1 MDVLTFG
8 ESMVAFSTMNNE
20 SIVHTD
26 QTSVSIAGAESNVA
40 TALARLDHKVKWVS
54 RVGDD
59 VFGRKILHDL
69 QAEGVDTEGVI
80 RDPIHQ
86 TGLMFK
92 QKRSLL
98 NTEVLYYRENSA
110 ASELSI
116 DDIDPAWIEQCKI
129 IHITGITPSL
139 SERCSELVMEVIRLG
154 KKHHKLIS
162 FDPNVRLKLWTIE
175 EAQKALLPIIKES
188 DIFFPGID
196 ELKQLLNLKTVKDFE
211 KFALEWE
218 IPTMVVKDGAK
229 GAWLI
234 EDEQTT
240 FVEAFEINNVID
252 EVGAGDAFA
261 AGFLH
266 GYLNSKTRVE
276 SIIYGHALAAFAI
289 STEGDTYGL
298 PTQSELQ
305 SFLDKDGKTIR

>member
-8 ESMVAFSTMNNE
+8 ESMVAFSTRNNE
-20 SIVHTD
+20 SIVHTN

-40 TALARLDHKVKWVS
+40 TALARLDHNVKWVS

-59 VFGRKILHDL
+59 VFGRKILHEL
-69 QAEGVDTEGVI
+69 QAEGIDTKGVI
-80 RDPIHQ
+80 QDPIHQ

-110 ASELSI
+110 ASELSV
-116 DDIDPAWIEQCKI
+116 DDIDPEWIKQCKI

-139 SERCSELVMEVIRLG
+139 SKSCRELVMEVIRLG
-154 KKHHKLIS
+154 KKYHKLIS
-162 FDPNVRLKLWTIE
+162 FDPNVRLKLWSIA
-175 EAQKALLPIIKES
+175 EAKQTLLPIIKES

-196 ELKQLLNLKTVKDFE
+196 ELKQLLGIETLKDIE
-211 KFALEWE
+211 KFALDSN
-218 IPTMVVKDGAK
+218 IPMMVVKDGAT

-234 EDEQTT
+234 EGNHTE
-240 FVEAFEINNVID
+240 FVESFEINNVVD

-266 GYLNSKTRVE
+266 GYLKSKTAVE

-298 PTQSELQ
+298 PTQNELQ
-305 SFLDKDGKTIR
+305 LFLEKDGTTIR